1 MGPTRLVFVALWRTL
16 RQTKVFSD
24 QSSQAAGSVRMYIIV
39 GVVFVV
45 GLFFVMGSNNEPSF
59 AHSKEVAKSM
69 QPMTFSACRKEKIRT
84 ESGDFAHGGS
94 ALLYEDKKLDEKS
107 IVMIVGGRNGD
118 LAHVLA
124 DRYGAKVFVFEGI
137 SARYAALESR
147 FESVEDV
154 RVFPFYLSD
163 EDKSMEWPI
172 EASDVAGRRS
182 RALLGVGDDSPSG
195 SATFGLSS
203 SSSGFS
209 SSGSSSGASSS
220 GDSNW
225 SGASGSASGSFS
237 SSSRSDSST
246 VLTEEVEFRSLKSV
260 VQANGIHTISL
271 LHLDCNGCESDVLEF
286 LVSHKN
292 RVREIQFSYATGSH
306 VDEPLASYCYLQK
319 ELATMFT
326 LSFRYPYVFESWIRK
341 A

>member
-1 MGPTRLVFVALWRTL
+1 MG
-16 RQTKVFSD
+16 
-24 QSSQAAGSVRMYIIV
+24 
-39 GVVFVV
+39 
-45 GLFFVMGSNNEPSF
+45 
-59 AHSKEVAKSM
+59 VAKSM
-69 QPMTFSACRKEKIRT
+69 QQMTFSACRKEKIRT

-107 IVMIVGGRNGD
+107 IVMIAGGRNGD

-124 DRYGAKVFVFEGI
+124 DRYGAKVFVYEGI

-147 FESVEDV
+147 FESVENV
-154 RVFPFYLSD
+154 RVFPYYLSD
-163 EDKSMEWPI
+163 EEKTMEWPI

-182 RALLGVGDDSPSG
+182 RALLGIKDDSASSSGYGSSSG
-195 SATFGLSS
+195 SGSGS
-203 SSSGFS
+203 DSSSGFS
-209 SSGSSSGASSS
+209 SSP
-220 GDSNW
+220 
-225 SGASGSASGSFS
+225 SGSET
-237 SSSRSDSST
+237 ST
-246 VLTEEVEFRSLKSV
+246 SLTEEVEFRSLKSV
-260 VQANGIHTISL
+260 VQSSGFHTISL

-326 LSFRYPYVFESWIRK
+326 LSFRYPYVFESWVRK
-341 A
+341 S

>member
-1 MGPTRLVFVALWRTL
+1 MGTRLVFVALWRML

-39 GVVFVV
+39 GIVFVV

-84 ESGDFAHGGS
+84 ESGDFA
-94 ALLYEDKKLDEKS
+94 LLYEDKKLDEKS

-124 DRYGAKVFVFEGI
+124 DRYGSKVFVYEGI

-147 FESVEDV
+147 FESVENV
-154 RVFPFYLSD
+154 RVFPYYLSD
-163 EDKSMEWPI
+163 EEKTMEWPI

-182 RALLGVGDDSPSG
+182 RALLGIKDDSASSSGYGSSSG
-195 SATFGLSS
+195 SGSD

-209 SSGSSSGASSS
+209 SSQSSGASSS

-225 SGASGSASGSFS
+225 SGASGSSGLS
-237 SSSRSDSST
+237 S
-246 VLTEEVEFRSLKSV
+246 
-260 VQANGIHTISL
+260 
-271 LHLDCNGCESDVLEF
+271 
-286 LVSHKN
+286 
-292 RVREIQFSYATGSH
+292 
-306 VDEPLASYCYLQK
+306 
-319 ELATMFT
+319 
-326 LSFRYPYVFESWIRK
+326 
-341 A
+341 

>member
-1 MGPTRLVFVALWRTL
+1 MGTRLVFVALWRML

-39 GVVFVV
+39 GIVFVV

-84 ESGDFAHGGS
+84 ESGGS

-118 LAHVLA
+118 LAHVRA

-147 FESVEDV
+147 FESVENV
-154 RVFPFYLSD
+154 RVFPYYLSD
-163 EDKSMEWPI
+163 EEKTMEWPI

-182 RALLGVGDDSPSG
+182 RALLGIKDDSASSSGYGSSSG
-195 SATFGLSS
+195 SGSD

-209 SSGSSSGASSS
+209 SSQSSGASSS

-225 SGASGSASGSFS
+225 SGASGSSGLS
-237 SSSRSDSST
+237 SSSSGSETST
-246 VLTEEVEFRSLKSV
+246 SLTEEVEFRSLKSV
-260 VQANGIHTISL
+260 VQSNGFHTISL